1 MDLPFTWGKRPTI
14 GTVLHFAENKYSVAI
29 GEWRR
34 LPGCSYRTGDPDR
47 LAPMGKGLSGANA
60 FINY

>member
-14 GTVLHFAENKYSVAI
+14 GTVLHFAENTYSISI
-29 GEWRR
+29 GKLRR
-34 LPGCSYRTGDPDR
+34 LPGCSYHIGDPDR
-47 LAPMGKGLSGANA
+47 LAAMGKGPSGANA